1 MTKNSIS
8 ENILSKELV
17 SLEGKSNQVL
27 VQNVSAWKNIARSGD
42 TILKSPL
49 SEEISNKLDL
59 AATKRSNA
67 VGLLAATAFAAPGYF
82 FSPGDWIVLGGFAF
96 GMVGAVA
103 GRFIGR
109 KTFTK
114 SERLQKANLELLS
127 NVLPHWLAAR
137 YDGLQVGPAM
147 KHNLLRALVSG
158 SGYGTVT
165 TSDNKYARWEMIDRG
180 LIITEVADPSEDS
193 LVYGYVPTRDYN
205 LGRRSRVKARIE
217 KNSYEVEKQ
226 PGAAT
231 FTKPVSIQPSAVA
244 ENSPTVDIVKRA
256 NVSILDKE
264 DTLPTVALPI
274 KPFIAVELPDQLG
287 DAWEVLQTKLMTV
300 KKLTLEA
307 EDQHYV
313 SRAQSESK
321 EALGVYQQLEKLDA
335 ADEEAIE
342 SFLSVLQRL
351 TKELDSLISKEIAHL
366 KNQLKT
372 QQVFLES
379 VESRILLD
387 KDGKNQEQE

>member
-1 MTKNSIS
+1 MKKNIS
-8 ENILSKELV
+8 EQILSTEIV
-17 SLEGKSNQVL
+17 SLKGKTRQTIL
-27 VQNVSAWKNIARSGD
+27 QNVPAWKNAARSGD

-49 SEEISNKLDL
+49 SEETSNELDL
-59 AATKRSNA
+59 AATKRSNV
-67 VGLLAATAFAAPGYF
+67 VGLLTATAFAAPGYF
-82 FSPGDWIVLGGFAF
+82 FLPGEWIVLGGFTF

-103 GRFIGR
+103 GRFVGK

-147 KHNLLRALVSG
+147 KHNLLHALVSG
-158 SGYGTVT
+158 SGYGTIT

-180 LIITEVADPSEDS
+180 LIITEVADPSNDS

-205 LGRRSRVKARIE
+205 LGLRSRVKARTD
-217 KNSYEVEKQ
+217 KSPFDAGKSQ

-231 FTKPVSIQPSAVA
+231 FTKPVPVQANRIP
-244 ENSPTVDIVKRA
+244 ENAPIVDITKRA
-256 NVSILDKE
+256 NVSVLDKE

-274 KPFIAVELPDQLG
+274 KPFIAVELPDELG
-287 DAWEVLQTKLMTV
+287 EAWEVLQTRLLTV
-300 KKLTLEA
+300 KKLTLQA

-321 EALGVYQQLEKLDA
+321 EALGVYQQLEKLAA
-335 ADEEAIE
+335 ADEEAAE

-351 TKELDSLISKEIAHL
+351 TRELDSLIGKEIAHL

-379 VESRILLD
+379 VESRIFLD
-387 KDGKNQEQE
+387 KNADTQEQ